1 MVDPVASVEV
11 FTLTR
16 QPDQPYLGSD
26 EFDAPPNA
34 QGYIVRSA
42 NRTVYPTFQRSVLV
56 RCTTQQGIVGWGETY
71 GIVAPGAVGAIIN
84 DLLADFTIGRDPS
97 GSGGPSAIY
106 DDLYD
111 LMRVRGYSG
120 GFYVDALAAIDIALW
135 DLAGK
140 QAGCSVA
147 ELLSETPRSEI
158 PAYVSGLPRTTLQ
171 ERGELAAEWQGKGFD
186 AFKFAL
192 PAADQGVAKEL
203 EYLRELLGPDTRI
216 ACDLQWNHTAEQ
228 AIELI
233 RAMEP
238 YGLWFAEAPVLTEDI
253 DGLAA
258 VAKAIDTPVAV
269 GEEWRTDH
277 DLRQRL
283 GRCPIAIVQPE
294 MGHTGITNF
303 LRLGRLAA
311 EHDLVMLPHATIG
324 AGIFLAASLHATAAL
339 DAVAGHEFQHTVFLS
354 NREMID
360 SDMACD
366 HGYYRLPTGLGLGVT
381 PSKAALDL
389 LRRL

>member
-16 QPDQPYLGSD
+16 QPDRPYLGSD

-34 QGYIVRSA
+34 QGYVVRTA

-56 RCTTQQGIVGWGETY
+56 RCTTQQGLVGWGETY

-84 DLLADFTIGRDPS
+84 DLLAGFTIGRDPS
-97 GSGGPSAIY
+97 DPAAVY

-135 DLAGK
+135 DIAAK
-140 QAGCSVA
+140 QAGCTVA
-147 ELLSETPRSEI
+147 ALISETHRNTI
-158 PAYVSGLPRTTLQ
+158 PAYVSGLPRRTLQ
-171 ERGELAAEWQGKGFD
+171 ERGELAVEWQGKGFD
-186 AFKFAL
+186 AFKFAS
-192 PAADQGVAKEL
+192 PASDQGVATEL
-203 EYLRELLGPDTRI
+203 EYLRELLGPDAQI
-216 ACDLQWNHTAEQ
+216 ACDLQWNHTAEH

-238 YGLWFAEAPVLTEDI
+238 HGLWFAEAPVLTEDI

-258 VAKAIDTPVAV
+258 VAETVDAPVAV

-277 DLRQRL
+277 DLRLRL

-303 LRLGRLAA
+303 LRIGQLAA
-311 EHDLVMLPHATIG
+311 EHDLKMLPHATIG
-324 AGIFLAASLHATAAL
+324 AGVFLAASLHASAAL
-339 DAVAGHEFQHTVFLS
+339 DAVAGHEFQHAVFRS

-366 HGYYRLPTGLGLGVT
+366 RGLYRLPTGPGLGIT
-381 PSKAALDL
+381 PSKAAFDL
-389 LRRL
+389 LQPI